1 MKSFRQSDFYHT
13 WFKPCKGGRLQAG
26 GEAKRN
32 PCYKCDDEFHSAKG
46 TTENTGN
53 LFCRP
58 YRLCFICVYQMQGL
72 RTSFVKLVINL
83 TIFFHHNSFFNS
95 SISGNAFCNLSGI
108 SDKVSKVAT
117 PIGLS

>member
-83 TIFFHHNSFFNS
+83 TIFPITTAS
-95 SISGNAFCNLSGI
+95 SILQYRVEHYGI
-108 SDKVSKVAT
+108 LLASPMKY
-117 PIGLS
+117 